1 MASVWRTDFT
11 CQEPGPPPSHGPH
24 TLIDSESNFTHLEVQ
39 RKAFLLF
46 RPALGQVSVPA
57 RHAKNSICC
66 SAKKSCSDNSSTMFT
81 RPHPPTP
88 THAAQ
93 FGLEFRPQ
101 NFPPF
106 SRPVAVTSSPLAPPL
121 PPLHGQPA
129 NRGCCTGGAPT
140 KDPAHQPERHP
151 RK

>member
-1 MASVWRTDFT
+1 MAAAARMASVWRTDFT

-57 RHAKNSICC
+57 RHAMNSICC

-88 THAAQ
+88 THA
-93 FGLEFRPQ
+93 
-101 NFPPF
+101 
-106 SRPVAVTSSPLAPPL
+106 
-121 PPLHGQPA
+121 
-129 NRGCCTGGAPT
+129 
-140 KDPAHQPERHP
+140 HP
-151 RK
+151 RRAVWFGIQAAEFPTVLSARCCYFLTPSPSPATTAWPTC